1 MMTAVE
7 HLHRLT
13 QRERE
18 IARFV
23 SEGLTSPAIAR
34 DLHLSQRTVDNH
46 LGSIFRKLGVK
57 TRTQLAL
64 LMTAR
69 RRH

>member
-1 MMTAVE
+1 VTDV
-7 HLHRLT
+7 LHQLT

-18 IARFV
+18 IASFV

-34 DLHLSQRTVDNH
+34 DLKLSQRTVDNH
-46 LGSIFRKLGVK
+46 IGSIFRKLGLK

-69 RRH
+69 RRR